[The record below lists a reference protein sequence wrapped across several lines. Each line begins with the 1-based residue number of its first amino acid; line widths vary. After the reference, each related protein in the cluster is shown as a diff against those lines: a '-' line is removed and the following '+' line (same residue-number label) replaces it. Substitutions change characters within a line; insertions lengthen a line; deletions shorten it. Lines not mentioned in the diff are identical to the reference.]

1 MDSQDSVL
9 VSKVPMLKPNEF
21 EMWKIRIK
29 QYMLLTDY
37 ALWEVVEHGPSVPEP
52 AVAGAPQKS
61 DADKKRKQTE
71 MKALSTLLL
80 AIPNEYQHQFCTC
93 PDAKSLWNALEK
105 RFYGTKSSKRNQK
118 ALLKQQY
125 ENFTST
131 KNESMTQTFDRFN
144 KLVGELVNVD
154 VKMEKDEVNR
164 KFLRSLSEEWT
175 MYTVSF
181 RQGDDLEDKELEDLY
196 NDLRIFEAEVEA
208 KRRPT
213 GYSHTI
219 ALYSSENPSSNIN
232 TASTANINPANN
244 NHDNTNDKPSLS
256 QDANGDAVLEAF
268 LANHVRSPLINDDL
282 EQINADDLE
291 EMDIKWQMAMLTM
304 RMKRFIR
311 RTGRNNF
318 DAKRGDL
325 AGFDKSKVRCYKCN
339 EPGHYARECKESGT
353 HQQANNGGQAYA
365 PRPNRGNNSN
375 SSQALVSQEGMGF
388 DWSDQAEEAIQNHA
402 LMAKIT
408 EPELLAEVSSKLCS
422 DSCVETVKKYRD
434 HNQTMSDTIK
444 TMEIDRREYRIVIE
458 NLEDQIKSYKE
469 NELQFEYDYNY
480 WKWEKKEF
488 EKKLVKSGEELE
500 SVKKELEKAKEDL
513 DKFSKSSKAL
523 EEILKAQV
531 HDELKRGIGYHNT
544 PPPRNHTYIPPTTD
558 ILDRL
563 NREELKEGVCNID
576 PSSSDD
582 EEEQRD
588 KTENKS
594 QETVPEEN
602 NILTNEKGGMPFVP
616 SKNTTTSRKGKEK
629 IVDQEPATSQPAK
642 GGKHTHRNDSDPGTS
657 KQPQT
662 SAKPRGNKRNWNN
675 QWAQTHGVDLNK
687 INKPKPCFICC
698 NLNHLAKD
706 CYYNPFNQ
714 RMTFQNQRVN
724 FQNQKQFQT
733 RRTEYN
739 SRWSVPKPVVKKQT
753 VQKRKN
759 QPKKKFNVQ
768 KKKVEK
774 KTVKIVTKWV
784 PKASLSNTTAS
795 TSSGNK
801 SVASESS
808 GNNQKDIEVN
818 TAASNS
824 SSGIS
829 NTGATT
835 SFSLRQPI
843 VTKYSSHEIPNKDY
857 LLKLNRLTEGNP
869 DRIENLWHVDSGCS
883 RHMTGNR
890 SFLEDF
896 TRFNGGY
903 VAFGDN
909 PKGGKVSGKGK
920 VTGVDES
927 LILLKTPRKDNVY
940 CLDLHGMPSEV
951 VNCLFSKASVT
962 ESPLWHRRM
971 GHMNIKTM
979 NLLVKNQLVR
989 GLPSKE
995 FTLDDNCVDC
1005 LKGKQHKASHKSK
1018 TINTISAPLQLLHMD
1033 LFGPTNVMSIGKKSY
1048 CLVIIDDY
1056 SRFTW
1061 VFFLRTKDETSG
1073 LIKPFVKRVENQVN
1087 LRVKVIRSDNGT
1099 EFKNADLNS
1108 FCEEKGIERQFSA
1121 PRTPQQNGV
1130 AERRNRTLIEAARTM
1145 LADSK
1150 LPITFWAEAVN
1161 TACYVQNR
1169 VHVVNKADDGFFV
1182 GYSIQTKAVR
1192 VFNTVSR
1199 TIEESDNVKFN
1210 EHTPNV
1216 HGTGPD
1222 WLFDIDSLTNSLN
1235 MSNAVDTGPIIK
1247 EKETDT
1253 PFVLFPPSTIS
1264 SEEKESET
1272 EAQEDASEHQEG
1284 DKETAETPQLES
1296 NVENESVDT
1305 SEITQPDPTESDPDD
1320 SNLGEILSEEPLH
1333 LTITQ
1338 KNHPASQVIG
1348 DVASPMITRKQSRE
1362 AGYVNTH
1369 SGMLSCFL
1377 SQNEPKKVLDAMKD
1391 PSWIEAMQEELLQF
1405 VLQHVWDLVD
1415 LPKGHRVIGT
1425 KWIFRN
1431 KTDERGIVIKNKARL
1446 VAQGYTQEEGID
1458 YDDVFAPVARIEA
1471 IRLFLAFASYK
1482 GFKVYQMDVKSA
1494 FLYGTIDEEVY
1505 VCQPPGFED
1514 PKYPDRVCKLRKAL
1528 YGLHQAPRAWYD
1540 TLSSYLLENKFERGV
1555 IDKTLFIKRTKTDM
1569 LLVQIY
1575 VDDIIFGSTKED
1587 MCKEFEE
1594 LMHKKFKMS
1603 SMGELTLFLG
1613 LQVKQKRDG
1622 IFINQSKYVATMH
1635 QKFGMNDA
1643 KPASTP
1649 MVTHKHLTAD
1659 VEGEEVDVHQYRSM
1673 IGSLMYLT
1681 ASRPDIM
1688 FVVCVCARFQVR
1700 PKESHLHAVKRIF
1713 KYLKGQPR
1721 LGLWYPNDTS
1731 FDLVAYTDK
1740 DYGGANLDR
1749 KSTSGGCQFLG
1760 GRLVSW
1766 QCKKQTTV
1774 SQSTTEAEYIAASQ
1788 CCSQVLWIQNQM
1800 QDYGLSF
1807 LQTPIYIDNNSAISI
1822 VNNPVKHSKT
1832 KHIEIK
1838 YHLIRDCNEKKLIQ
1852 VLKVHTNDQYAN
1864 LFTKAFD
1871 VGRVYRIESI
1881 MESMCF
1887 IKDHNK
1893 VGYFKKDV
1901 HSEGFEDILDFLAS
1915 SHIAYAATI
1924 NPTIYIQHQHDFWLN
1939 AVIQEEQ
1946 GVKAIQTTICGHS
1959 LTLTPEKIRL
1969 HLQFH
1974 DEKGISMLSTK
1985 TLMENLLKIGYTGS
1999 KTSLK
2004 YLKGKLC
2011 PQWRFFVHTLL
2022 HCFSKKTTG
2031 FGEFSSTMASALVC
2045 LATNQVFNFSQMI
2058 FDDLVYNLENIH
2070 NSKVKTF
2077 YMFSRFVQEV
2087 ITKELTAVPMNGDI
2101 YKSHALGHKVFA
2113 NMKRPAEGSNDQFTP
2128 LFSTMMRVNH
2138 PQGEASGLQPTQPSI
2153 SSDDLP
2159 TPITDTIPQ
2168 FLEKTPTPTLK
2179 KYQRKNRGAPSSSG
2193 SKPNEPLS
2201 QQLEH
2206 SPSDSTQRDTPGVQ
2220 PHSSIKKVP
2229 SKEKDGHVVGEAQ
2242 TTDVAQ
2248 GVHQASLNIS
2258 KTPTTTT
2265 PSEKSQGGPRC
2276 QETKGASSASARL
2289 KTKVKKL
2296 KDPVMEVNTS
2306 KPGESRFSQ
2315 KELMENF
2322 STIAKDLKAF
2332 EKNFF
2337 VHDEKHGSHEARLDI
2352 LEKLATA
2359 QHDMLKL
2366 HEAQLVKQAKVIQA
2380 QGASIAS
2387 MKGTI
2392 RALRRRYNTLV
2403 AFTKG
2408 ERRSEFKGESV
2419 QEKEVVNE
2427 PVQHSELPV
2436 DEIPEVVMDSVVKG
2450 ENEKEDEKVTEETQV
2465 ADEPVVDIAEPELQ
2479 KAEPEINEDDLTIAE
2494 LLVKMPE
2501 VVKPTKGVVFKEP
2514 EVVKKNDLPVDPKDK
2529 GKEKMIEEAE
2539 SDSDTEVDEAK
2550 RKVLEYEASEA
2561 LARKLSMEDQERVNK
2576 EIEERKAAAKKL
2588 QERKEKKPVKKTQKK
2603 SISKTETEKRRIMV
2617 RYLSGALGKPV
2628 QFFSRWNMEEI
2639 ENKYNVT
2646 REAMHL
2652 EAMEEQQVE
2661 TEEVALV
2668 QRKRKRDQI
2677 EEQVTTEGNPEHGVE
2692 KTKETVADSEQQVV
2706 QVIEKKEEIAEKTV
2720 EKEVEVTEQIEAQP
2734 SKAIRKKSIAKRP
2747 KMSKEI
2753 EEPSNISMWIYFENN
2768 QMDYFKV
2775 FRSDGTNEVFA
2786 NYLGIF
2792 RKLSKG
2798 DLKKMYEI
2806 ACTKEVEDFE
2816 EARMLVEDLKMMF
2829 AFSKTKAE
2837 LKKNRKRDQ
2846 DDSIGEGKVISWN
2859 TYENRVFSVN
2869 FEKGRMSFFLMDKR
2883 YDFQPIMMG
2892 SMLEV
2897 KKKAEN
2903 LSELDKELIERLR
2916 EQLLELNANYFDE
2929 EVIELKQK
2937 KVTGWGVDQNLKYV
2951 VQLDDGSELCDSEWE
2966 NILEECTRENLKE
2979 MYEQRFTVIKV
2990 AVNDRDDP
2998 DQANKRKFS
3007 LECLFWLF
3015 EPFRLLGV
3023 KNSTCEDVKEWRWF
3037 EKCKVYSLST
3047 NDGEMEY
3054 YFEECETDALDIQ
3067 RLQCMMKV
3075 NLSTRGEPTRA
3086 ARLLVKKMHTYLK
3099 IRLTNLAPH
3108 AEKLSLG
3115 GDC

>member
-52 AVAGAPQKS
+52 AVAGAPPNS

-105 RFYGTKSSKRNQK
+105 RFSGTKSSKRNQK
-118 ALLKQQY
+118 AMLKQQY

-144 KLVGELVNVD
+144 KLIGELANVD

-181 RQGDDLEDKELEDLY
+181 RRGDDLEDKELEDLY

-232 TASTANINPANN
+232 TASTANINPASN

-256 QDANGDAVLEAF
+256 QDTNGDAVLEAF

-291 EMDIKWQMAMLTM
+291 EMDIKWQMVMLTM

-339 EPGHYARECKESGT
+339 EPGHFARECKGSGT

-365 PRPNRGNNSN
+365 PRPNRGTNSN

-408 EPELLAEVSSKLCS
+408 EPELPAEVSSKLCS
-422 DSCVETVKKYRD
+422 DSCIETVKKYRD

-444 TMEIDRREYRIVIE
+444 TMEVDRREYRIVIE

-480 WKWEKKEF
+480 WKWQKKEF

-563 NREELKEGVCNID
+563 NREELKEGVCDVD

-582 EEEQRD
+582 EEEQKG

-602 NILTNEKGGMPFVP
+602 QILTNEKGGMPFVP
-616 SKNTTTSRKGKEK
+616 SKNATASRKGKEK
-629 IVDQEPATSQPAK
+629 IVDQEPATSQPLK
-642 GGKHTHRNDSDPGTS
+642 GGKPTHKNDSDPGAS
-657 KQPQT
+657 KQSQT
-662 SAKPRGNKRNWNN
+662 SNKPRGNKRNWNN

-698 NLNHLAKD
+698 KLNHLAKD

-733 RRTEYN
+733 RGTEYN
-739 SRWSVPKPVVKKQT
+739 SRRSVPKPIVKRQL
-753 VQKRKN
+753 VQKSKN
-759 QPKKKFNVQ
+759 QPKKKVSVQ

-795 TSSGNK
+795 TSSGNE

-808 GNNQKDIEVN
+808 GNNQKGIEVN

-829 NTGATT
+829 NTVATT
-835 SFSLRQPI
+835 SSSLRQPI
-843 VTKYSSHEIPNKDY
+843 VTKYSGHEIPNKDY

-869 DRIENLWHVDSGCS
+869 DRNENLWHVDSGCS

-896 TRFNGGY
+896 TTFNGGY
-903 VAFGDN
+903 VTFGDN
-909 PKGGKVSGKGK
+909 PRGGKVSGKGK
-920 VTGVDES
+920 VTGGKLTLEDVYYVDQLRYNLMSVSQVCDKKLFTLFSETECVILSPKFVVDES
-927 LILLKTPRKDNVY
+927 FVLLRTPRKDNVY
-940 CLDLHGMPSEV
+940 CLDLNGMPSKV
-951 VNCLFSKASVT
+951 VNCLFSKASMT
-962 ESPLWHRRM
+962 ESSLWHRRM

-995 FTLDDNCVDC
+995 FTLDDHCVAC
-1005 LKGKQHKASHKSK
+1005 LK
-1018 TINTISAPLQLLHMD
+1018 
-1033 LFGPTNVMSIGKKSY
+1033 GKKSY
-1048 CLVIIDDY
+1048 CLVIIDDF

-1108 FCEEKGIERQFSA
+1108 FCEEEGIERQFSA

-1169 VHVVNKADDGFFV
+1169 VHVVKSKGKTPYELFKNKKPFIGFFVPFGCPCSILNTKTHLGKFDSKSDDGFFV
-1182 GYSIQTKAVR
+1182 GYSIQSKAVR

-1222 WLFDIDSLTNSLN
+1222 WLFDIDSLTDSLK

-1272 EAQEDASEHQEG
+1272 EVPEDASEHQEG
-1284 DKETAETPQLES
+1284 DKETEETPQLES
-1296 NVENESVDT
+1296 NEPGDS
-1305 SEITQPDPTESDPDD
+1305 SEITQPDLSESDPDD
-1320 SNLGEILSEEPLH
+1320 SNLGESISEEPLH
-1333 LTITQ
+1333 LTRTQ

-1458 YDDVFAPVARIEA
+1458 YDDVFASVARIEA

-1482 GFKVYQMDVKSA
+1482 GLKVYQMDVKSA

-1555 IDKTLFIKRTKTDM
+1555 INKTLFIKRTKTDM

-1603 SMGELTLFLG
+1603 SMGELTFFLG

-1622 IFINQSKYVATMH
+1622 IFINQSKYVATML

-1649 MVTHKHLTAD
+1649 METHKHLTTD
-1659 VEGEEVDVHQYRSM
+1659 VEGRK
-1673 IGSLMYLT
+1673 
-1681 ASRPDIM
+1681 
-1688 FVVCVCARFQVR
+1688 FQVR
-1700 PKESHLHAVKRIF
+1700 SKESHLHAVKRIF
-1713 KYLKGQPR
+1713 KYLKGQPK
-1721 LGLWYPNDTS
+1721 LGLWYPYDNS
-1731 FDLVAYTDK
+1731 FDLVAYTDS

-1807 LQTPIYIDNNSAISI
+1807 LQTPIYIDDNSAISI

-1852 VLKVHTNDQYAN
+1852 VLKVHTDDQYAD

-1871 VGRVYRIESI
+1871 VFLHRLQ
-1881 MESMCF
+1881 MESLIF
-1887 IKDHNK
+1887 VKDHNK
-1893 VGYFKKDV
+1893 IGYLSKGGD
-1901 HSEGFEDILDFLAS
+1901 SEGFEDIVDFLAS
-1915 SHIAYAATI
+1915 SYIAHAATI
-1924 NPTIYIQHQHDFWLN
+1924 NPTVYIQHMQDFWMN
-1939 AVIQEEQ
+1939 AVVQEED
-1946 GVKAIQTTICGHS
+1946 GVKSIQTTICGLS
-1959 LTLTPEKIRL
+1959 LTLTPAKIRH
-1969 HLQFH
+1969 HLQLN
-1974 DEKGISMLSTK
+1974 DEG
-1985 TLMENLLKIGYTGS
+1985 
-1999 KTSLK
+1999 
-2004 YLKGKLC
+2004 
-2011 PQWRFFVHTLL
+2011 
-2022 HCFSKKTTG
+2022 
-2031 FGEFSSTMASALVC
+2031 
-2045 LATNQVFNFSQMI
+2045 
-2058 FDDLVYNLENIH
+2058 
-2070 NSKVKTF
+2070 
-2077 YMFSRFVQEV
+2077 
-2087 ITKELTAVPMNGDI
+2087 
-2101 YKSHALGHKVFA
+2101 
-2113 NMKRPAEGSNDQFTP
+2113 
-2128 LFSTMMRVNH
+2128 
-2138 PQGEASGLQPTQPSI
+2138 
-2153 SSDDLP
+2153 
-2159 TPITDTIPQ
+2159 
-2168 FLEKTPTPTLK
+2168 
-2179 KYQRKNRGAPSSSG
+2179 
-2193 SKPNEPLS
+2193 
-2201 QQLEH
+2201 
-2206 SPSDSTQRDTPGVQ
+2206 
-2220 PHSSIKKVP
+2220 
-2229 SKEKDGHVVGEAQ
+2229 
-2242 TTDVAQ
+2242 
-2248 GVHQASLNIS
+2248 
-2258 KTPTTTT
+2258 
-2265 PSEKSQGGPRC
+2265 
-2276 QETKGASSASARL
+2276 
-2289 KTKVKKL
+2289 
-2296 KDPVMEVNTS
+2296 
-2306 KPGESRFSQ
+2306 
-2315 KELMENF
+2315 
-2322 STIAKDLKAF
+2322 
-2332 EKNFF
+2332 
-2337 VHDEKHGSHEARLDI
+2337 ARLDT
-2352 LEKLATA
+2352 LEELATA

-2387 MKGTI
+2387 MKDVEMETE
-2392 RALRRRYNTLV
+2392 A
-2403 AFTKG
+2403 KG
-2408 ERRSEFKGESV
+2408 EEH
-2419 QEKEVVNE
+2419 KETGIGAETSLEVN
-2427 PVQHSELPV
+2427 
-2436 DEIPEVVMDSVVKG
+2436 
-2450 ENEKEDEKVTEETQV
+2450 EETQI
-2465 ADEPVVDIAEPELQ
+2465 ADEPVVDA
-2479 KAEPEINEDDLTIAE
+2479 AEPEINEDDLTIAK
-2494 LLVKMPE
+2494 LLVKLPE
-2501 VVKPTKGVVFKEP
+2501 VVKPTKGIVFKEP
-2514 EVVKKNDLPVDPKDK
+2514 EVMKQIDLPVDSKSK
-2529 GKEKMIEEAE
+2529 GKEKVIEEAE
-2539 SDSDTEVDEAK
+2539 SDSDSEIDEAK
-2550 RKVLEYEASEA
+2550 RKIREYEASEA
-2561 LARKLSMEDQERVNK
+2561 LARKLSLEEQERVNK
-2576 EIEERKAAAKKL
+2576 EVEERK
-2588 QERKEKKPVKKTQKK
+2588 RKADKKKPVKKPQKK
-2603 SISKTETEKRRIMV
+2603 SISKAETEKRRTMV
-2617 RYLSGALGKPV
+2617 RYLSTALGKPF
-2628 QFFSRWNMEEI
+2628 QFFSRWTLEEI

-2652 EAMEEQQVE
+2652 EALEEQQVE

-2677 EEQVTTEGNPEHGVE
+2677 KDQVTTEGNPEKNE
-2692 KTKETVADSEQQVV
+2692 ETVDDSVQQRV
-2706 QVIEKKEEIAEKTV
+2706 QVIEKKEEPVKKDEVAEKTV
-2720 EKEVEVTEQIEAQP
+2720 EKKVEVPKQIEAQP
-2734 SKAIRKKSIAKRP
+2734 SKVVRKKSVAKKP
-2747 KMSKEI
+2747 KISKEV
-2753 EEPSNISMWIYFENN
+2753 EEPSNISMWIYFDNN
-2768 QMDYFKV
+2768 QIDYFKI

-2786 NYLGIF
+2786 SEIGIF
-2792 RKLSKG
+2792 RKLSKS

-2806 ACTKEVEDFE
+2806 ACTKEIEDFE
-2816 EARMLVEDLKMMF
+2816 EARLLVEDLKIMF
-2829 AFSKTKAE
+2829 AFSQTKAE
-2837 LKKNRKRDQ
+2837 LKKKGKRDQ
-2846 DDSIGEGKVISWN
+2846 NDSIGEGKVISWN
-2859 TYENRVFSVN
+2859 TYENRVFSVT
-2869 FEKGRMSFFLMDKR
+2869 FEKGRMSFFLLDKR
-2883 YDFQPIMMG
+2883 YDFEPIMMG

-2897 KKKAEN
+2897 KKKSEN
-2903 LSELDKELIERLR
+2903 LSEFDKELIGRLR
-2916 EQLLELNANYFDE
+2916 EQLLELNAHYFDE
-2929 EVIELKQK
+2929 EVVELKQK
-2937 KVTGWGVDQNLKYV
+2937 KVIGWGVDQDLRYV
-2951 VQLDDGSELCDSEWE
+2951 IKFDDGSDLCDAEWE
-2966 NILEECTRENLKE
+2966 NILDECTRENLKE
-2979 MYEQRFTVIKV
+2979 MYEQRCTVIKV
-2990 AVNDRDDP
+2990 AVNDKDNP
-2998 DQANKRKFS
+2998 DQAKKRKFV
-3007 LECLFWLF
+3007 LECLF
-3015 EPFRLLGV
+3015 
-3023 KNSTCEDVKEWRWF
+3023 C
-3037 EKCKVYSLST
+3037 LSI
-3047 NDGEMEY
+3047 NDEEMEY

-3067 RLQCMMKV
+3067 RLQGMMKV

-3086 ARLLVKKMHTYLK
+3086 ARLLVNKMKTYLK

>member
-52 AVAGAPQKS
+52 AVAGAPPKS

-105 RFYGTKSSKRNQK
+105 RFSGTKSSKRNQK

-144 KLVGELVNVD
+144 KLIGELANVD

-219 ALYSSENPSSNIN
+219 ALYSSENPSSNTN
-232 TASTANINPANN
+232 TASTANINPASN

-256 QDANGDAVLEAF
+256 QDASGDAVLEAF

-311 RTGRNNF
+311 RTGRNSF

-339 EPGHYARECKESGT
+339 EPGHFARECKGSGT

-365 PRPNRGNNSN
+365 SRPNRGNNSN
-375 SSQALVSQEGMGF
+375 NSTSSQALVSQEGMGF

-408 EPELLAEVSSKLCS
+408 ESELPAEVSSKLCS
-422 DSCVETVKKYRD
+422 DSCLETIKKYRD

-444 TMEIDRREYRIVIE
+444 TMEVDRREYKIVIE

-488 EKKLVKSGEELE
+488 EKKLVKSSEELE

-513 DKFSKSSKAL
+513 EKFSKSSKAL
-523 EEILKAQV
+523 EEILRAQV

-563 NREELKEGVCNID
+563 NREELKEGVCDVD
-576 PSSSDD
+576 PLSSDD
-582 EEEQRD
+582 EEDQQG
-588 KTENKS
+588 KSENKS

-602 NILTNEKGGMPFVP
+602 QILTNEKGGMPFVP
-616 SKNTTTSRKGKEK
+616 SRNATVSRKGKEK
-629 IVDQEPATSQPAK
+629 IVDQELEPSQPLN
-642 GGKHTHRNDSDPGTS
+642 GGKPTHKNDSDPGTS
-657 KQPQT
+657 KQSQT
-662 SAKPRGNKRNWNN
+662 SNKPRGNKRNWNN
-675 QWAQTHGVDLNK
+675 HGN
-687 INKPKPCFICC
+687 
-698 NLNHLAKD
+698 
-706 CYYNPFNQ
+706 
-714 RMTFQNQRVN
+714 
-724 FQNQKQFQT
+724 
-733 RRTEYN
+733 E
-739 SRWSVPKPVVKKQT
+739 
-753 VQKRKN
+753 
-759 QPKKKFNVQ
+759 
-768 KKKVEK
+768 
-774 KTVKIVTKWV
+774 
-784 PKASLSNTTAS
+784 
-795 TSSGNK
+795 

-808 GNNQKDIEVN
+808 GNNPKEIKDN

-824 SSGIS
+824 CSGSS
-829 NTGATT
+829 NTVATT
-835 SFSLRQPI
+835 SSLLRQPI
-843 VTKYSSHEIPNKDY
+843 VTKYSSHKIPNKDY
-857 LLKLNRLTEGNP
+857 LLKLNRLTKGNP
-869 DRIENLWHVDSGCS
+869 DRNENLWHVDSGCS

-896 TRFNGGY
+896 ITFNGGY

-909 PKGGKVSGKGK
+909 PRGGKVSGKGK
-920 VTGVDES
+920 VTGGKLTLEDVYYVDQLRYNLMSVSQVCDKKLFTLFSDTECMILSPKFVVDES
-927 LILLKTPRKDNVY
+927 FVLLRTPRKDNVY
-940 CLDLHGMPSEV
+940 CLDL
-951 VNCLFSKASVT
+951 NA
-962 ESPLWHRRM
+962 
-971 GHMNIKTM
+971 
-979 NLLVKNQLVR
+979 
-989 GLPSKE
+989 
-995 FTLDDNCVDC
+995 C

-1073 LIKPFVKRVENQVN
+1073 LIKPFVKRVENQMN

-1108 FCEEKGIERQFSA
+1108 FCEEK
-1121 PRTPQQNGV
+1121 
-1130 AERRNRTLIEAARTM
+1130 
-1145 LADSK
+1145 DSK

-1169 VHVVNKADDGFFV
+1169 VHVVKSKGKTPYELFKNRKPFIGFFVPFGCPCSILNTKTHLGKFDSKSDDGFFV
-1182 GYSIQTKAVR
+1182 GYSIQSKAVR

-1235 MSNAVDTGPIIK
+1235 MSNEVDTGPIIK

-1272 EAQEDASEHQEG
+1272 TIQEDASKNQDG
-1284 DKETAETPQLES
+1284 DKETEETPQLES
-1296 NVENESVDT
+1296 NVENETGDT
-1305 SEITQPDPTESDPDD
+1305 SEINQPDPSESSPDD
-1320 SNLGEILSEEPLH
+1320 SNLGELLAEEPLH
-1333 LTITQ
+1333 LTRTQ

-1603 SMGELTLFLG
+1603 SMGELTFFLG

-1622 IFINQSKYVATMH
+1622 IFINQSKYVATML

-1649 MVTHKHLTAD
+1649 METHKHLTAD

-1688 FVVCVCARFQVR
+1688 FAVCVCARFQVR

-1713 KYLKGQPR
+1713 KYLKGQPK
-1721 LGLWYPNDTS
+1721 LGLWYPYDNS
-1731 FDLVAYTDK
+1731 FDLVAYTDS

-1852 VLKVHTNDQYAN
+1852 VQKVHTDDQYAD

-1871 VGRVYRIESI
+1871 
-1881 MESMCF
+1881 
-1887 IKDHNK
+1887 DHNK
-1893 VGYFKKDV
+1893 VGYISKGGD
-1901 HSEGFEDILDFLAS
+1901 SEGFEDIVDFLAS
-1915 SHIAYAATI
+1915 SHIAHAATI
-1924 NPTIYIQHQHDFWLN
+1924 TPTIYIQHMQDFWMN
-1939 AVIQEEQ
+1939 GVVQEED
-1946 GVKAIQTTICGHS
+1946 GVKRIQTTIGGLP
-1959 LTLTPEKIRL
+1959 LTLTPAKIRH
-1969 HLQFH
+1969 HLQLN
-1974 DEKGISMLSTK
+1974 DEGGISMLSTR
-1985 TLMENLLKIGYTGS
+1985 TIMENLLKMGYTGS
-1999 KTSLK
+1999 QTSLK
-2004 YLKGKLC
+2004 YLKSQFC
-2011 PQWRFFVHTLL
+2011 PQWRFLVHTLL
-2022 HCFSKKTTG
+2022 HCFSKKSTS
-2031 FGEFSSTMASALVC
+2031 FGEFSSTIASALVC
-2045 LATNQVFNFSQMI
+2045 LATKQVFNFSQMI
-2058 FDDLVYNLENIH
+2058 FDSLVYNLENIS

-2077 YMFSRFVQEV
+2077 FMFPRFVQEV
-2087 ITKELTAVPMNGDI
+2087 ITNELTAVPKHGNI
-2101 YKSHALGHKVFA
+2101 YKSSALGHKLFS

-2153 SSDDLP
+2153 PSDDLP
-2159 TPITDTIPQ
+2159 TPIIDTIPQ
-2168 FLEKTPTPTLK
+2168 SLDKTPTPTLQ

-2193 SKPNEPLS
+2193 SKPQKPTS

-2206 SPSDSTQRDTPGVQ
+2206 SPSASTQRDTPGVQ

-2248 GVHQASLNIS
+2248 GVHQVSLNIS
-2258 KTPTTTT
+2258 KTPTTAT
-2265 PSEKSQGGPRC
+2265 PSEKSHGGPRC

-2296 KDPVMEVNTS
+2296 KDPVKKVNTS
-2306 KPGESRFSQ
+2306 KPGESSFTHE
-2315 KELMENF
+2315 ELMENF
-2322 STIAKDLKAF
+2322 CTIAKDLKAF

-2337 VHDEKHGSHEARLDI
+2337 VHDEKHGSHAARLDI
-2352 LEKLATA
+2352 LEELATA
-2359 QHDMLKL
+2359 QYDMLKL
-2366 HEAQLVKQAKVIQA
+2366 HEAQLVKQARVIQA

-2387 MKGTI
+2387 MKSTI
-2392 RALRRRYNTLV
+2392 RALRKKYHTLV
-2403 AFTKG
+2403 QFTKG
-2408 ERRSEFKGESV
+2408 ERSGVKGESV
-2419 QEKEVVNE
+2419 HEEDVVNE
-2427 PVQHSELPV
+2427 QGVET
-2436 DEIPEVVMDSVVKG
+2436 EAKG
-2450 ENEKEDEKVTEETQV
+2450 EEQNETGTVAEIGLEAQEDTQV
-2465 ADEPVVDIAEPELQ
+2465 ADEPAVIS
-2479 KAEPEINEDDLTIAE
+2479 AEPEINDDDLTIAE
-2494 LLVKMPE
+2494 LLVKLPE
-2501 VVKPTKGVVFKEP
+2501 VVKPTKGVVIKES
-2514 EVVKKNDLPVDPKDK
+2514 EIVKKNDLHAVDPKDK

-2539 SDSDTEVDEAK
+2539 SDTDSEIDEAK
-2550 RKVLEYEASEA
+2550 RKIMEYEASEA
-2561 LARKLSMEDQERVNK
+2561 LARQLGQEEQERVNK
-2576 EIEERKAAAKKL
+2576 EIEERKRKAEKKKL
-2588 QERKEKKPVKKTQKK
+2588 VKRTQKK
-2603 SISKTETEKRRIMV
+2603 SISKQETEKRRTMV
-2617 RYLSGALGKPV
+2617 RFLSTALGKPF
-2628 QFFSRWNMEEI
+2628 QFFSRWTLEEI
-2639 ENKYNVT
+2639 EKKYNVT

-2661 TEEVALV
+2661 TEELALV

-2677 EEQVTTEGNPEHGVE
+2677 EEQVTTEGKPEQD
-2692 KTKETVADSEQQVV
+2692 KELVMISEQQSV
-2706 QVIEKKEEIAEKTV
+2706 QAIEKKKEPAKEEEVAVKTV
-2720 EKEVEVTEQIEAQP
+2720 EKEEAKS
-2734 SKAIRKKSIAKRP
+2734 SKAIRKKSVAKRP
-2747 KMSKEI
+2747 KLSKAV

-2768 QMDYFKV
+2768 QIDYFKI

-2786 NYLGIF
+2786 NEIGIF
-2792 RKLSKG
+2792 RKLSKS
-2798 DLKKMYEI
+2798 DLRKMYEI
-2806 ACTKEVEDFE
+2806 ACTKEIEDFE
-2816 EARMLVEDLKMMF
+2816 EARMLVEDLKIMF

-2837 LKKNRKRDQ
+2837 LKDDGKRDQ

-2859 TYENRVFSVN
+2859 TYENRVFSVT

-2883 YDFQPIMMG
+2883 YDFEPIMMG

-2897 KKKAEN
+2897 KKKSEK
-2903 LSELDKELIERLR
+2903 LSEFDKELIGRLR
-2916 EQLLELNANYFDE
+2916 EQLLELNAHYFDE

-2937 KVTGWGVDQNLKYV
+2937 KVVGWGVDQDLRYV
-2951 VQLDDGSELCDSEWE
+2951 VQFDDGSEFCDDDWG
-2966 NILEECTRENLKE
+2966 NVLDECTRENLKE
-2979 MYEQRFTVIKV
+2979 MYEYRCTVIKV
-2990 AVNDRDDP
+2990 AVNDRDNP
-2998 DQANKRKFS
+2998 DQAKKR
-3007 LECLFWLF
+3007 
-3015 EPFRLLGV
+3015 
-3023 KNSTCEDVKEWRWF
+3023 
-3037 EKCKVYSLST
+3037 
-3047 NDGEMEY
+3047 
-3054 YFEECETDALDIQ
+3054 
-3067 RLQCMMKV
+3067 
-3075 NLSTRGEPTRA
+3075 NL
-3086 ARLLVKKMHTYLK
+3086 H
-3099 IRLTNLAPH
+3099 
-3108 AEKLSLG
+3108 
-3115 GDC
+3115 

>member
-52 AVAGAPQKS
+52 AVAGAPPKS

-105 RFYGTKSSKRNQK
+105 RFSGTKSSKRNQK

-131 KNESMTQTFDRFN
+131 KNESMTQTFDSFN
-144 KLVGELVNVD
+144 KLIGELANVD

-232 TASTANINPANN
+232 TASTTNINPASN

-256 QDANGDAVLEAF
+256 QDASGDAVLEAF

-339 EPGHYARECKESGT
+339 EPGHFARECKGSGT
-353 HQQANNGGQAYA
+353 HQQANNGGQTYT
-365 PRPNRGNNSN
+365 PRPNRGNNSNNSN

-408 EPELLAEVSSKLCS
+408 EPELPAEVSSKLCS

-444 TMEIDRREYRIVIE
+444 TMEVDRREYRIVIE

-513 DKFSKSSKAL
+513 EKFSKSSKAL
-523 EEILKAQV
+523 EEILRAQV

-563 NREELKEGVCNID
+563 NREELKEGVCDVD
-576 PSSSDD
+576 PLSSDD
-582 EEEQRD
+582 EEDQEG

-602 NILTNEKGGMPFVP
+602 QILTNEKGGMPFVP
-616 SKNTTTSRKGKEK
+616 SKNATASRKGKEK
-629 IVDQEPATSQPAK
+629 IVDQEPAPSQPLN
-642 GGKHTHRNDSDPGTS
+642 GGKPTHKNDSDPGTS
-657 KQPQT
+657 KQSQT
-662 SAKPRGNKRNWNN
+662 SNKPRGNKRNWNN

-739 SRWSVPKPVVKKQT
+739 NRGSAPKPIVKRQV

-759 QPKKKFNVQ
+759 QPKKKVSVQ
-768 KKKVEK
+768 RK
-774 KTVKIVTKWV
+774 
-784 PKASLSNTTAS
+784 
-795 TSSGNK
+795 SGNE
-801 SVASESS
+801 SVASENS
-808 GNNQKDIEVN
+808 GNNLKEIKDN
-818 TAASNS
+818 TAASNN

-829 NTGATT
+829 NTVATT
-835 SFSLRQPI
+835 GCSLRKPI

-869 DRIENLWHVDSGCS
+869 DSNVNLWHVDSGCS

-896 TRFNGGY
+896 TTFNGGY

-909 PKGGKVSGKGK
+909 PRGGKVSGKGK
-920 VTGVDES
+920 VTGGKLTLEEVYYVDQLRYNLMSVSQVCDKKFFTLFSNTECMILSPKFIVDES
-927 LILLKTPRKDNVY
+927 FILLRTPRKDNVY
-940 CLDLHGMPSEV
+940 CLDLNGMPSEV
-951 VNCLFSKASVT
+951 VNCLFSKASMT
-962 ESPLWHRRM
+962 ESSLWHRRM

-989 GLPSKE
+989 GLPPKE
-995 FTLDDNCVDC
+995 FTLDDNCVAC

-1130 AERRNRTLIEAARTM
+1130 AGRRNRTLIEAARTM

-1161 TACYVQNR
+1161 TACYMQNR
-1169 VHVVNKADDGFFV
+1169 VHVVKSKGKTPYELFKNKRPFIGFFVPFGCPCSILNTKTHLGKFDSKADDGFFV
-1182 GYSIQTKAVR
+1182 GYSIQSKAVR

-1235 MSNAVDTGPIIK
+1235 MSNAVDTGIIIK

-1272 EAQEDASEHQEG
+1272 EVQEDASEHQEG
-1284 DKETAETPQLES
+1284 DKETEETPQLES
-1296 NVENESVDT
+1296 NVENETGDT
-1305 SEITQPDPTESDPDD
+1305 SEITQPDPSESGPDD

-1333 LTITQ
+1333 LTRTQ
-1338 KNHPASQVIG
+1338 KNYPASQVIG

-1362 AGYVNTH
+1362 AGY
-1369 SGMLSCFL
+1369 
-1377 SQNEPKKVLDAMKD
+1377 KVLDAMKD

-1540 TLSSYLLENKFERGV
+1540 ILSSYLLENKFERGV

-1603 SMGELTLFLG
+1603 SMGELTFFLG
-1613 LQVKQKRDG
+1613 LQVKQKKDG
-1622 IFINQSKYVATMH
+1622 IFINQSKYLATML

-1649 MVTHKHLTAD
+1649 METHKHLTAD

-1688 FVVCVCARFQVR
+1688 FVICVCARFQVR

-1713 KYLKGQPR
+1713 KYLKGQPK
-1721 LGLWYPNDTS
+1721 LGLWYPYDNS
-1731 FDLVAYTDK
+1731 FDLVAYTDS

-1788 CCSQVLWIQNQM
+1788 CCSQ
-1800 QDYGLSF
+1800 
-1807 LQTPIYIDNNSAISI
+1807 TPILIDNNSAISI

-1852 VLKVHTNDQYAN
+1852 VQKVHTDDQYAD

-1871 VGRVYRIESI
+1871 VFLHRLQMDSLIFV
-1881 MESMCF
+1881 
-1887 IKDHNK
+1887 KDHNK
-1893 VGYFKKDV
+1893 IGYLSKGGD
-1901 HSEGFEDILDFLAS
+1901 SEGFEDIVDFLAS

-1924 NPTIYIQHQHDFWLN
+1924 NPTVYIQHMQDFWMN
-1939 AVIQEEQ
+1939 GVVQEEE
-1946 GVKAIQTTICGHS
+1946 GIKSIQTTICGLS
-1959 LTLTPEKIRL
+1959 LTLTPAKIRH
-1969 HLQFH
+1969 HLQLN
-1974 DEKGISMLSTK
+1974 DEGGISMISTR
-1985 TLMENLLKIGYTGS
+1985 TIMENLLKMGYTGS
-1999 KTSLK
+1999 QTSLK
-2004 YLKGKLC
+2004 YLKSQFC
-2011 PQWRFFVHTLL
+2011 PQWRFLVHTLL
-2022 HCFSKKTTG
+2022 HCFSKKSTS

-2045 LATNQVFNFSQMI
+2045 LATKQVFNFSQMI
-2058 FDDLVYNLENIH
+2058 FDGLVYNLENIP

-2077 YMFSRFVQEV
+2077 FMFPRFVQEV
-2087 ITKELTAVPMNGDI
+2087 ITKELTDVPTHGNI
-2101 YKSHALGHKVFA
+2101 YKSSALGHKLFF

-2138 PQGEASGLQPTQPSI
+2138 PQGEASGLQLTQPSI
-2153 SSDDLP
+2153 PSDDLP

-2168 FLEKTPTPTLK
+2168 SLDKTPTPTLQ

-2193 SKPNEPLS
+2193 SKPQKPIS

-2206 SPSDSTQRDTPGVQ
+2206 SPSDSTHRDTPGVQ

-2248 GVHQASLNIS
+2248 GVHQDSLNIS
-2258 KTPTTTT
+2258 KTPTTAT

-2296 KDPVMEVNTS
+2296 KDPVMEVHTS
-2306 KPGESRFSQ
+2306 KPGESRFSHE
-2315 KELMENF
+2315 ELMENF
-2322 STIAKDLKAF
+2322 RTIAKDLKAF

-2337 VHDEKHGSHEARLDI
+2337 VHDEKHGSHAARLDI
-2352 LEKLATA
+2352 LEELATA

-2380 QGASIAS
+2380 QGATIAS
-2387 MKGTI
+2387 MKGTV
-2392 RALRRRYNTLV
+2392 RALRKRYNTLV

-2408 ERRSEFKGESV
+2408 ERRSGFKGESV
-2419 QEKEVVNE
+2419 HETEVVNE
-2427 PVQHSELPV
+2427 PAVEM
-2436 DEIPEVVMDSVVKG
+2436 ETKAKG
-2450 ENEKEDEKVTEETQV
+2450 EEQKETGTGVETVLEEETQV
-2465 ADEPVVDIAEPELQ
+2465 ADEPVVDIVEPELQ
-2479 KAEPEINEDDLTIAE
+2479 KADTEINEDDLTIAE

-2501 VVKPTKGVVFKEP
+2501 VVKPTKGIVFKEP
-2514 EVVKKNDLPVDPKDK
+2514 EVMKQIDLPVESKSK
-2529 GKEKMIEEAE
+2529 RKEKVIEEAE
-2539 SDSDTEVDEAK
+2539 SDSDFEIDEAK
-2550 RKVLEYEASEA
+2550 RKIREYEASEA
-2561 LARKLSMEDQERVNK
+2561 LARKLSLEEQERVNK
-2576 EIEERKAAAKKL
+2576 EVEERK
-2588 QERKEKKPVKKTQKK
+2588 RKADKKKPVKRTQKK
-2603 SISKTETEKRRIMV
+2603 SISKEETERRRIMV
-2617 RYLSGALGKPV
+2617 RYLSSALGKPF
-2628 QFFSRWNMEEI
+2628 QFFSRWTLEEI

-2677 EEQVTTEGNPEHGVE
+2677 KDQVTTEGNPEKNE
-2692 KTKETVADSEQQVV
+2692 EIVADSVQQSV
-2706 QVIEKKEEIAEKTV
+2706 QDIEKKEEPVKKDEVAVKTV
-2720 EKEVEVTEQIEAQP
+2720 VKEVEVPKQKEAQS
-2734 SKAIRKKSIAKRP
+2734 SKAIRKKSVAKKP
-2747 KMSKEI
+2747 KMSKAV
-2753 EEPSNISMWIYFENN
+2753 EEPSNISMWIFFDNN
-2768 QMDYFKV
+2768 QIDYFKI

-2786 NYLGIF
+2786 NEIGIF
-2792 RKLSKG
+2792 RKLSKS

-2806 ACTKEVEDFE
+2806 ACTKEIEDFE
-2816 EARMLVEDLKMMF
+2816 EARLLVEDLKIMF
-2829 AFSKTKAE
+2829 AFSQTKAE
-2837 LKKNRKRDQ
+2837 LKKKGKRDQ
-2846 DDSIGEGKVISWN
+2846 TDSIGEGKVISWN
-2859 TYENRVFSVN
+2859 TYENRVFSVT

-2883 YDFQPIMMG
+2883 YDFEPIMMG

-2897 KKKAEN
+2897 KKKSEN
-2903 LSELDKELIERLR
+2903 LSEFDKELIGRLR
-2916 EQLLELNANYFDE
+2916 EQLLEVNAHYFDE

-2937 KVTGWGVDQNLKYV
+2937 KVVGWGVDQNLRYV
-2951 VQLDDGSELCDSEWE
+2951 VQFDDGSDLCDAEWK
-2966 NILEECTRENLKE
+2966 NILDECTRENLKE
-2979 MYEQRFTVIKV
+2979 LYEQRCTVIKV
-2990 AVNDRDDP
+2990 AVNDRDNP
-2998 DQANKRKFS
+2998 DQAKKRKFA

-3023 KNSTCEDVKEWRWF
+3023 KNSNCEEVKEWRWF
-3037 EKCKVYSLST
+3037 EKCKVYSLNV
-3047 NDGEMEY
+3047 NDKEMEY

-3067 RLQCMMKV
+3067 RL
-3075 NLSTRGEPTRA
+3075 
-3086 ARLLVKKMHTYLK
+3086 
-3099 IRLTNLAPH
+3099 
-3108 AEKLSLG
+3108 
-3115 GDC
+3115 

>member
-52 AVAGAPQKS
+52 AVAGAPPKS

-93 PDAKSLWNALEK
+93 PDAKSLWNSLEK
-105 RFYGTKSSKRNQK
+105 RFSGTKSSKRNQK

-131 KNESMTQTFDRFN
+131 KNDSMTQTFDRFN
-144 KLVGELVNVD
+144 KLIGELAKVD

-196 NDLRIFEAEVEA
+196 NDLRIFEAEVETK
-208 KRRPT
+208 KRPS

-232 TASTANINPANN
+232 TASTANINPASNN
-244 NHDNTNDKPSLS
+244 YDNTNDKPSLS
-256 QDANGDAVLEAF
+256 QDASGDAVLEAF

-339 EPGHYARECKESGT
+339 EPGHFARECKGSGT

-402 LMAKIT
+402 LMAKII
-408 EPELLAEVSSKLCS
+408 EPELPAEVSFKLCS
-422 DSCVETVKKYRD
+422 DSCVETVKKYKD

-444 TMEIDRREYRIVIE
+444 SMEVDRREYRIVIE

-544 PPPRNHTYIPPTTD
+544 PPPRNHTYIPPTTY

-563 NREELKEGVCNID
+563 NREELKEGVGDID

-582 EEEQRD
+582 EEEQRS

-594 QETVPEEN
+594 LETVPEEN
-602 NILTNEKGGMPFVP
+602 HILTNEKGGMPYVP

-642 GGKHTHRNDSDPGTS
+642 GGKHTHRNDS
-657 KQPQT
+657 
-662 SAKPRGNKRNWNN
+662 
-675 QWAQTHGVDLNK
+675 
-687 INKPKPCFICC
+687 
-698 NLNHLAKD
+698 
-706 CYYNPFNQ
+706 NP
-714 RMTFQNQRVN
+714 V
-724 FQNQKQFQT
+724 
-733 RRTEYN
+733 
-739 SRWSVPKPVVKKQT
+739 
-753 VQKRKN
+753 
-759 QPKKKFNVQ
+759 NVQ
-768 KKKVEK
+768 KKKDEK
-774 KTVKIVTKWV
+774 KTVKMVTKWV

-795 TSSGNK
+795 TSSSNE

-829 NTGATT
+829 NTVATT
-835 SFSLRQPI
+835 SSSLRQPI
-843 VTKYSSHEIPNKDY
+843 VTKYSSHEIPNTDY
-857 LLKLNRLTEGNP
+857 LMKLNRLTEGNP
-869 DRIENLWHVDSGCS
+869 DRNENLWHVDSGCS
-883 RHMTGNR
+883 RHMTSNR

-920 VTGVDES
+920 VTGGKLTLEDVYYVDQLRYNLMSVSQVCDKKFFTLFSETECMVLSPKFVVDES
-927 LILLKTPRKDNVY
+927 LILLRTPRKDNVY
-940 CLDLHGMPSEV
+940 CLDL
-951 VNCLFSKASVT
+951 N
-962 ESPLWHRRM
+962 
-971 GHMNIKTM
+971 
-979 NLLVKNQLVR
+979 VR

-995 FTLDDNCVDC
+995 FTLDDNCVAC
-1005 LKGKQHKASHKSK
+1005 LKGRQHKASHKSK

-1061 VFFLRTKDETSG
+1061 VFFLRIKDETSG

-1169 VHVVNKADDGFFV
+1169 VHVVKSKGKTPYELFKNKKPFIGFFIPFGCPCSILNTKTHLGKFDSKADDGFFV
-1182 GYSIQTKAVR
+1182 GYSIQSKAVR

-1247 EKETDT
+1247 EKKTDT

-1272 EAQEDASEHQEG
+1272 EVQEDASEHQEG
-1284 DKETAETPQLES
+1284 DKETEETPQLES

-1305 SEITQPDPTESDPDD
+1305 SEITQPDRSESDPDD
-1320 SNLGEILSEEPLH
+1320 SNLGDILSEEPLH
-1333 LTITQ
+1333 LTRTQ

-1348 DVASPMITRKQSRE
+1348 DVASPMITIKQSRE
-1362 AGYVNTH
+1362 AGYENTH

-1377 SQNEPKKVLDAMKD
+1377 SQSEPKKVLDAMKD

-1471 IRLFLAFASYK
+1471 IRLFLAFVSYK

-1575 VDDIIFGSTKED
+1575 VDDIIFGSTKAD

-1603 SMGELTLFLG
+1603 SMGELTFFLG

-1622 IFINQSKYVATMH
+1622 ISINQSKYVATML

-1649 MVTHKHLTAD
+1649 METHKHLTAD

-1673 IGSLMYLT
+1673 IESLMYLT

-1688 FVVCVCARFQVR
+1688 FAVCVCARYQVR
-1700 PKESHLHAVKRIF
+1700 PKEIHLQAVKRIF
-1713 KYLKGQPR
+1713 GYLKGQPR
-1721 LGLWYPNDTS
+1721 LGLWYPKDSS
-1731 FDLVAYTDK
+1731 FDRVAYTDS
-1740 DYGGANLDR
+1740 DYGGANMDR

-1760 GRLVSW
+1760 SRLVSW

-1774 SQSTTEAEYIAASQ
+1774 SQSTTEAEYIAASS

-1800 QDYGLSF
+1800 IDYGLTF

-1832 KHIEIK
+1832 KHIEIRF
-1838 YHLIRDCNEKKLIQ
+1838 HFIRDCNEKKLIQ
-1852 VLKVHTNDQYAN
+1852 VLKVHTDNQFAD

-1871 VGRVYRIESI
+1871 VGR
-1881 MESMCF
+1881 F
-1887 IKDHNK
+1887 NFLDHNK

-1946 GVKAIQTTICGHS
+1946 GVKAIQTTICG
-1959 LTLTPEKIRL
+1959 
-1969 HLQFH
+1969 
-1974 DEKGISMLSTK
+1974 
-1985 TLMENLLKIGYTGS
+1985 S

-2022 HCFSKKTTG
+2022 HCFSKKTTA

-2058 FDDLVYNLENIH
+2058 FDDLVYNLENIQ

-2077 YMFSRFVQEV
+2077 YMFPRFVQEV

-2101 YKSHALGHKVFA
+2101 YKSSALGHKVFA
-2113 NMKRPAEGSNDQFTP
+2113 NMKRPAQGSNDQFTP

-2153 SSDDLP
+2153 PSEDLP
-2159 TPITDTIPQ
+2159 TPITTTIPQ
-2168 FLEKTPTPTLK
+2168 SLEKTPTPTLK

-2201 QQLEH
+2201 HQLEH
-2206 SPSDSTQRDTPGVQ
+2206 SPSDHVQRETHGVQ
-2220 PHSSIKKVP
+2220 PHSSVKKVP

-2248 GVHQASLNIS
+2248 GVHQDSLNIA
-2258 KTPTTTT
+2258 KTPTTAT
-2265 PSEKSQGGPRC
+2265 PIEKLKGGPRC
-2276 QETKGASSASARL
+2276 LETKGTSSASARL
-2289 KTKVKKL
+2289 KTNVKKL

-2306 KPGESRFSQ
+2306 KHGEGRFSQ

-2322 STIAKDLKAF
+2322 TTIAKDLKAF
-2332 EKNFF
+2332 ERNFF
-2337 VHDEKHGSHEARLDI
+2337 VQDEKHGSHEARLDT
-2352 LEKLATA
+2352 LEELATA
-2359 QHDMLKL
+2359 QHDLLKL

-2380 QGASIAS
+2380 QGATIAS

-2408 ERRSEFKGESV
+2408 ERRSEFKGEP
-2419 QEKEVVNE
+2419 EKDRVVVNE
-2427 PVQHSELPV
+2427 PMNTENSELP
-2436 DEIPEVVMDSVVKG
+2436 DEVPETVMETGAKG
-2450 ENEKEDEKVTEETQV
+2450 ETEEGVNETKV
-2465 ADEPVVDIAEPELQ
+2465 VSKPVVDAVGTGAESQVEV
-2479 KAEPEINEDDLTIAE
+2479 NEDELTIAQ
-2494 LLVKMPE
+2494 LLLKMPE
-2501 VVKPTKGVVFKEP
+2501 VIQPTKGVVIKDP
-2514 EVVKKNDLPVDPKDK
+2514 EVQKKIEIPVDPKDK
-2529 GKEKMIEEAE
+2529 GKEKVIEEAE
-2539 SDSDTEVDEAK
+2539 PETDDEAVEAQ
-2550 RKVLEYEASEA
+2550 RKVLEFEASEA
-2561 LARKLSMEDQERVNK
+2561 LAKKLSMEDQERLNK
-2576 EIEERKAAAKKL
+2576 EEKK
-2588 QERKEKKPVKKTQKK
+2588 RKEELARIAERDKIEAEKMQEEWNKEETEVEKKKPVKKTQKK
-2603 SISKTETEKRRIMV
+2603 AISKAMTEKRRTMV

-2628 QFFSRWNMEEI
+2628 QYFSRWNLEEI

-2652 EAMEEQQVE
+2652 EAMEEQHVE

-2677 EEQVTTEGNPEHGVE
+2677 EDQVTAKSNPEVDE
-2692 KTKETVADSEQQVV
+2692 EIIKETVADPVQTVV
-2706 QVIEKKEEIAEKTV
+2706 QGIEKGTEKEAEKEAKK
-2720 EKEVEVTEQIEAQP
+2720 EKEVEGIESP
-2734 SKAIRKKSIAKRP
+2734 KPKRKKSIAKKP
-2747 KMSKEI
+2747 KMNQEI
-2753 EEPSNISMWIYFENN
+2753 EEPSNVSMWIFFENN
-2768 QMDYFKV
+2768 QVDYFKV

-2786 NYLGIF
+2786 NHLGIF
-2792 RKLSKG
+2792 RKLSRG

-2806 ACTKEVEDFE
+2806 ACTKEIKDFE

-2846 DDSIGEGKVISWN
+2846 NDSIGEGKVISWN

-2883 YDFQPIMMG
+2883 YDFEPIMMG

-2897 KKKAEN
+2897 KNKAEN
-2903 LSELDKELIERLR
+2903 LSELDKELMERLR
-2916 EQLLELNANYFDE
+2916 EQLLELNASYFNE
-2929 EVIELKQK
+2929 EVIEQKQK
-2937 KVTGWGVDQNLKYV
+2937 KITGWGVDHNLRYV
-2951 VQLDDGSELCDSEWE
+2951 VKLDDGSELCDSEWV
-2966 NILEECTRENLKE
+2966 NILEDCTRENLKE
-2979 MYEQRFTVIKV
+2979 MYDQRCAVIKV
-2990 AVNDRDDP
+2990 AVNDRDNP
-2998 DQANKRKFS
+2998 DQAKKRKFA

-3015 EPFRLLGV
+3015 EPFKLLGV
-3023 KNSTCEDVKEWRWF
+3023 KNTNCETVEEWRWY
-3037 EKCKVYSLST
+3037 EKCKVYSLRI

-3075 NLSTRGEPTRA
+3075 NLSTSGEPTRA
-3086 ARLLVKKMHTYLK
+3086 ARLLILSKTIEEMDELEARKQLLKMQKRDLQKIIDEKNALIRSTRNDVLAEQGKVDLIDTEFPMIEEELK
-3099 IRLTNLAPH
+3099 DKFILVAHLKGMYPDDN
-3108 AEKLSLG
+3108 
-3115 GDC
+3115 

>member
-1 MDSQDSVL
+1 MMR
-9 VSKVPMLKPNEF
+9 KNKRERLKTNPKRLSLR
-21 EMWKIRIK
+21 KI
-29 QYMLLTDY
+29 
-37 ALWEVVEHGPSVPEP
+37 
-52 AVAGAPQKS
+52 
-61 DADKKRKQTE
+61 
-71 MKALSTLLL
+71 
-80 AIPNEYQHQFCTC
+80 
-93 PDAKSLWNALEK
+93 
-105 RFYGTKSSKRNQK
+105 KSS
-118 ALLKQQY
+118 
-125 ENFTST
+125 
-131 KNESMTQTFDRFN
+131 
-144 KLVGELVNVD
+144 
-154 VKMEKDEVNR
+154 
-164 KFLRSLSEEWT
+164 
-175 MYTVSF
+175 
-181 RQGDDLEDKELEDLY
+181 
-196 NDLRIFEAEVEA
+196 
-208 KRRPT
+208 P
-213 GYSHTI
+213 
-219 ALYSSENPSSNIN
+219 
-232 TASTANINPANN
+232 
-244 NHDNTNDKPSLS
+244 
-256 QDANGDAVLEAF
+256 
-268 LANHVRSPLINDDL
+268 
-282 EQINADDLE
+282 
-291 EMDIKWQMAMLTM
+291 
-304 RMKRFIR
+304 MK
-311 RTGRNNF
+311 
-318 DAKRGDL
+318 
-325 AGFDKSKVRCYKCN
+325 KV
-339 EPGHYARECKESGT
+339 
-353 HQQANNGGQAYA
+353 
-365 PRPNRGNNSN
+365 
-375 SSQALVSQEGMGF
+375 
-388 DWSDQAEEAIQNHA
+388 
-402 LMAKIT
+402 
-408 EPELLAEVSSKLCS
+408 
-422 DSCVETVKKYRD
+422 
-434 HNQTMSDTIK
+434 
-444 TMEIDRREYRIVIE
+444 
-458 NLEDQIKSYKE
+458 
-469 NELQFEYDYNY
+469 
-480 WKWEKKEF
+480 
-488 EKKLVKSGEELE
+488 
-500 SVKKELEKAKEDL
+500 
-513 DKFSKSSKAL
+513 
-523 EEILKAQV
+523 
-531 HDELKRGIGYHNT
+531 
-544 PPPRNHTYIPPTTD
+544 
-558 ILDRL
+558 
-563 NREELKEGVCNID
+563 
-576 PSSSDD
+576 
-582 EEEQRD
+582 
-588 KTENKS
+588 
-594 QETVPEEN
+594 
-602 NILTNEKGGMPFVP
+602 
-616 SKNTTTSRKGKEK
+616 
-629 IVDQEPATSQPAK
+629 
-642 GGKHTHRNDSDPGTS
+642 
-657 KQPQT
+657 PQT

-675 QWAQTHGVDLNK
+675 QWAKTHGVDLNK

-733 RRTEYN
+733 RRTDYN
-739 SRWSVPKPVVKKQT
+739 SRRSVPKPIVERQKT
-753 VQKRKN
+753 QKRKS
-759 QPKKKFNVQ
+759 QPKRKVSVQ

-774 KTVKIVTKWV
+774 KNVKIVTKWV
-784 PKASLSNTTAS
+784 PKASLSNTTAF
-795 TSSGNK
+795 TSNGNE

-824 SSGIS
+824 SSGNS
-829 NTGATT
+829 NNVTTT
-835 SFSLRQPI
+835 SSSLRQPI

-869 DRIENLWHVDSGCS
+869 DRNENLWHVDSGCS

-896 TRFNGGY
+896 TTFNGGY

-909 PKGGKVSGKGK
+909 PRGGKVSGKVRLQEVCDK
-920 VTGVDES
+920 KLFTLFSETECMILSPKFVIDES
-927 LILLKTPRKDNVY
+927 FILLRTPRKDNVY
-940 CLDLHGMPSEV
+940 CLDLNGMPSEV
-951 VNCLFSKASVT
+951 VNCLFSKASMT
-962 ESPLWHRRM
+962 ESSLWHRRM

-989 GLPSKE
+989 GLPPKE
-995 FTLDDNCVDC
+995 FTLDDHCVAC

-1150 LPITFWAEAVN
+1150 LPITFWAEAVK

-1169 VHVVNKADDGFFV
+1169 VHVVKSKGKTPYELFKNKKPFIGFFVPFGCPCSILNTKTHLGKFDSKSDDGFFV
-1182 GYSIQTKAVR
+1182 GYSIQSKAVR

-1247 EKETDT
+1247 EKEIDT

-1264 SEEKESET
+1264 SEEKELET
-1272 EAQEDASEHQEG
+1272 EVQEDASENQEG
-1284 DKETAETPQLES
+1284 DKETEETPQLES
-1296 NVENESVDT
+1296 NVENETGDT
-1305 SEITQPDPTESDPDD
+1305 SEITQPDPSESGPDD
-1320 SNLGEILSEEPLH
+1320 SNLGELLSEEPLH
-1333 LTITQ
+1333 LTRTQ

-1514 PKYPDRVCKLRKAL
+1514 PKFPDRVCKLRKAL

-1603 SMGELTLFLG
+1603 SMGELTFFLG

-1622 IFINQSKYVATMH
+1622 IFINQSKYVATML

-1649 MVTHKHLTAD
+1649 METHKHLTAD

-1681 ASRPDIM
+1681 ASRPYIM

-1713 KYLKGQPR
+1713 KYLKGQPK
-1721 LGLWYPNDTS
+1721 LGLWYPYDNS
-1731 FDLVAYTDK
+1731 FDLVAYTDS

-1774 SQSTTEAEYIAASQ
+1774 SQSTIEAEYIAASQ

-1852 VLKVHTNDQYAN
+1852 VQKVHTDDQYAD

-1871 VGRVYRIESI
+1871 VGSSLMWQ
-1881 MESMCF
+1881 MEVQ
-1887 IKDHNK
+1887 KAHKADHNK
-1893 VGYFKKDV
+1893 VGYISKGGD
-1901 HSEGFEDILDFLAS
+1901 SEGFEDIVDFLAS
-1915 SHIAYAATI
+1915 SHIAHAATI
-1924 NPTIYIQHQHDFWLN
+1924 TPTIYIQHMQDFWMN
-1939 AVIQEEQ
+1939 GVVQEED
-1946 GVKAIQTTICGHS
+1946 GVKRIQTTICGLS
-1959 LTLTPEKIRL
+1959 LTLTPAKIRH
-1969 HLQFH
+1969 HLQLN
-1974 DEKGISMLSTK
+1974 DEGGISMLSTR
-1985 TLMENLLKIGYTGS
+1985 TIMENLLKMGYTGS
-1999 KTSLK
+1999 QTSLK
-2004 YLKGKLC
+2004 YLKSQFC
-2011 PQWRFFVHTLL
+2011 PQWRFLVHTLL
-2022 HCFSKKTTG
+2022 HCFSKKSTS
-2031 FGEFSSTMASALVC
+2031 FGEFSSTIASALVC
-2045 LATNQVFNFSQMI
+2045 LATKQVFNFSQMI
-2058 FDDLVYNLENIH
+2058 FDSLVYNLENIP

-2077 YMFSRFVQEV
+2077 FMFPRFVQEV
-2087 ITKELTAVPMNGDI
+2087 ITNELTAVPKHGNI
-2101 YKSHALGHKVFA
+2101 YKSSALGHKLFS
-2113 NMKRPAEGSNDQFTP
+2113 NMKRPAEGSNNQFTP

-2138 PQGEASGLQPTQPSI
+2138 PHGEASDLQPTQPSI
-2153 SSDDLP
+2153 PSDDLP

-2168 FLEKTPTPTLK
+2168 SFDKSPTPTLQ

-2193 SKPNEPLS
+2193 SKPQKPIS

-2229 SKEKDGHVVGEAQ
+2229 SKETDGHVVGEAQ

-2258 KTPTTTT
+2258 KTPTTET
-2265 PSEKSQGGPRC
+2265 PSEKSHGGPRC

-2306 KPGESRFSQ
+2306 KPGESRFTHE
-2315 KELMENF
+2315 ELMKNF
-2322 STIAKDLKAF
+2322 RTIAKDLKAF

-2337 VHDEKHGSHEARLDI
+2337 VHDEKHGSHAARLDT
-2352 LEKLATA
+2352 LEELATA

-2366 HEAQLVKQAKVIQA
+2366 HEAQLVKQARVIQA

-2392 RALRRRYNTLV
+2392 RALRKKYHTLV
-2403 AFTKG
+2403 QFTKG
-2408 ERRSEFKGESV
+2408 ERSGFKGETV
-2419 QEKEVVNE
+2419 HEEDVVNE
-2427 PVQHSELPV
+2427 QGVEM
-2436 DEIPEVVMDSVVKG
+2436 ETEVKG
-2450 ENEKEDEKVTEETQV
+2450 EEQKETGTMAEIVLEEDAMNEDTQV
-2465 ADEPVVDIAEPELQ
+2465 ADEPAVISAEPEV
-2479 KAEPEINEDDLTIAE
+2479 NEDDLTIAE

-2501 VVKPTKGVVFKEP
+2501 VVKPTKGVVIKES
-2514 EVVKKNDLPVDPKDK
+2514 EIVKKKDLPVVDPKDK
-2529 GKEKMIEEAE
+2529 GKEKMIEEAK
-2539 SDSDTEVDEAK
+2539 SDSDSEIDEAK
-2550 RKVLEYEASEA
+2550 RKIMEYEASEA
-2561 LARKLSMEDQERVNK
+2561 LARQLSLEEQERVNK
-2576 EIEERKAAAKKL
+2576 EIEERKQKADK
-2588 QERKEKKPVKKTQKK
+2588 KKPVKKTQKK
-2603 SISKTETEKRRIMV
+2603 SISKQETEKRRTMV
-2617 RYLSGALGKPV
+2617 RFLSTALGKPF
-2628 QFFSRWNMEEI
+2628 QFFSRWTLEEI
-2639 ENKYNVT
+2639 EKKYNVT
-2646 REAMHL
+2646 RQAMHL
-2652 EAMEEQQVE
+2652 EAMEDQQVE

-2677 EEQVTTEGNPEHGVE
+2677 NEQVTTEGKPEQD
-2692 KTKETVADSEQQVV
+2692 KELVVIPEQQSV
-2706 QVIEKKEEIAEKTV
+2706 QEIEKKEASVKKDEVAEKAV
-2720 EKEVEVTEQIEAQP
+2720 VKEVEVFNQKEAQS
-2734 SKAIRKKSIAKRP
+2734 SKAIRKKSVAKKP
-2747 KMSKEI
+2747 KMSKEV
-2753 EEPSNISMWIYFENN
+2753 EEPSNISMWIYFDNN
-2768 QMDYFKV
+2768 QIDYFKI

-2786 NYLGIF
+2786 SEIGIF

-2806 ACTKEVEDFE
+2806 ACTKEIEDFE
-2816 EARMLVEDLKMMF
+2816 EARMLVEDLKIMF
-2829 AFSKTKAE
+2829 AFSQTKAE

-2859 TYENRVFSVN
+2859 TYENRVFSVT
-2869 FEKGRMSFFLMDKR
+2869 FEKGRMSFFLIDKR
-2883 YDFQPIMMG
+2883 YDFEPIMMG

-2897 KKKAEN
+2897 KKKSEN
-2903 LSELDKELIERLR
+2903 LSELDKEMIGRLR
-2916 EQLLELNANYFDE
+2916 EQLVELNAHYFDE

-2937 KVTGWGVDQNLKYV
+2937 KVVGWGVDQDLRYV
-2951 VQLDDGSELCDSEWE
+2951 VQFDDGSDLYNAEWGS
-2966 NILEECTRENLKE
+2966 ILDECTRENLKE
-2979 MYEQRFTVIKV
+2979 MYEQRCTVIKV
-2990 AVNDRDDP
+2990 AVNDRDNP
-2998 DQANKRKFS
+2998 DQAKKRKFA

-3023 KNSTCEDVKEWRWF
+3023 KNSNCEEIKEWRWF
-3037 EKCKVYSLST
+3037 EKCRVYSL
-3047 NDGEMEY
+3047 NVNGQEMEY

-3075 NLSTRGEPTRA
+3075 SLSTKGEPTRA
-3086 ARLLVKKMHTYLK
+3086 ARLLVKKIETYLK
-3099 IRLTNLAPH
+3099 RRLRNLAPH